1 MTRTIKYV
9 AFLYNRNDT
18 DPNTVMH
25 EIMDDAENVAMFDTT
40 EQAIEVAAEGFQ
52 LVDNPDEY
60 AMGLI
65 EIEVFRSCAN

>member
-1 MTRTIKYV
+1 MAIKYV
-9 AFLYNRNDT
+9 AFLYKRNDI

-65 EIEVFRSCAN
+65 EIEVITLCAN

>member
-9 AFLYNRNDT
+9 AFLYRRNDT
-18 DPNTVMH
+18 DPHVAIH
-25 EIMDDAENVAMFDTT
+25 EIMDEVEDVAMFDTA
-40 EQAIEVAAEGFQ
+40 EQAIDVAAEGFQ